1 MKVCNLNS
9 PLKILNRCLVRVN
22 LHGCLEIRFG
32 RLFIRDFQL
41 IRQVLISIQNLM
53 DRGKSILWLTD
64 RLLLLLIRLYLVLT
78 KHIPPKEEGIV
89 GLSAERLLT
98 LRHIN
103 MLASGKLLL
112 KHLLLFFVDLKL
124 KFLIISQGSK
134 LFLLHGYFN
143 TCWVAPFG
151 NHSSPLH
158 FKNLL
163 LLLGTHPPD

>member
-1 MKVCNLNS
+1 
-9 PLKILNRCLVRVN
+9 
-22 LHGCLEIRFG
+22 
-32 RLFIRDFQL
+32 
-41 IRQVLISIQNLM
+41 M

-143 TCWVAPFG
+143 TC
-151 NHSSPLH
+151 
-158 FKNLL
+158 
-163 LLLGTHPPD
+163 